1 VSKPVTPANAGAHP
15 NVGAGASRQDLQA
28 LIAAAS
34 GPAPQAVDVP
44 GLGRVYV
51 RVMTAYDSDIAR
63 KALEA
68 ARADDGCEIGRLLAT
83 VLCDAGGAPLYDIAN
98 AADVMMLSRL
108 PGAVNE
114 AVFKAHRAANGV
126 VTSDAEAEAL
136 GKA

>member
-1 VSKPVTPANAGAHP
+1 MSKAQASAVAGA
-15 NVGAGASRQDLQA
+15 NGAASRQDLQA

-83 VLCDAGGAPLYDIAN
+83 VLCDAGGAPLYDVAS
-98 AADVMMLSRL
+98 ADDVLMLSRL

>member
-1 VSKPVTPANAGAHP
+1 VSKAQANVAAGREA
-15 NVGAGASRQDLQA
+15 LQA

-34 GPAPQAVDVP
+34 GPRPHSVDVS

-51 RVMTAYDSDIAR
+51 RVMTAFDSDVSR

-83 VLCDAGGAPLYDIAN
+83 VLCDADGVPLYDIGN
-98 AADVMMLSRL
+98 ASDVLMLSRL

-114 AVFKAHRAANGV
+114 AVFKAHREANGV
-126 VTSDAEAEAL
+126 VASNAEAEAL